1 MKKLRYENVK
11 KRKNLFTLPWQ
22 VFRQFLSVL
31 QGKIS
36 PLMGEAFW
44 VGFGLGSSV
53 LALLVGTRFLTTLLS
68 TAEYGRMALA
78 ISLTTMVVQIG
89 GNPISQ
95 TGIRFYTHWREAGKL
110 PLLLKNLGRTL
121 LRQIGII
128 LFVCM
133 AIAISAH
140 YYDKLPSFY
149 CIIIVGL
156 LAISLLLNRVAFG
169 IEDAAR
175 ERCFRGVIQ
184 GSFETGRFL
193 FAIGIIILLTAHTAE
208 AALSGFLIAAV
219 LALACHGIFLKKLL
233 KPVLKSSPVGQRIIT
248 SSDASAINH
257 FQMPLFISNACI
269 WLVMMAERWT
279 LQHYG
284 NLVDVGGYAAVYQ
297 LAFMPMLLVSTFLVL
312 FLEPIIYQYVGLD
325 GKTDGDS
332 QALRI
337 NFYLAVVI
345 LFVTMMI
352 FIGFLF
358 FHPFIGSL
366 FLGEQFRSYSWLF
379 PWLFLA
385 GGFFAA
391 SQQFLLKLQSELRTG
406 VLAGLW
412 GVVAVTAVTAYFIGA
427 KYWQLKGVL
436 TAVVLVNVML
446 LMFSIYFSG
455 IRKH

>member
-1 MKKLRYENVK
+1 
-11 KRKNLFTLPWQ
+11 
-22 VFRQFLSVL
+22 
-31 QGKIS
+31 
-36 PLMGEAFW
+36 MGEAFW
-44 VGFGLGSSV
+44 VGFGLGTSV
-53 LALLVGTRFLTTLLS
+53 IALLVGTRFLTTLLS
-68 TAEYGRMALA
+68 TSEYGKLALA
-78 ISLTTMVVQIG
+78 ISLTTMAVQIG
-89 GNPISQ
+89 GNPVSQ
-95 TGIRFYTHWREAGKL
+95 TMIRFYAHWREAGKL
-110 PLLLKNLGRTL
+110 SLLVKSLGQTL
-121 LRQIGII
+121 LRQIGMI

-133 AIAISAH
+133 VVAISAH
-140 YYDKLPSFY
+140 YFDTLPSFY
-149 CIIIVGL
+149 CITIVGL
-156 LAISLLLNRVAFG
+156 LAVLLLVNRVAFG

-175 ERCFRGVIQ
+175 ERRFRGVVQ
-184 GSFETGRFL
+184 GSFEAGRFL
-193 FAIGIIILLTAHTAE
+193 FAIGIITLLTIHTAE
-208 AALSGFLIAAV
+208 AALSGFLMAAV
-219 LALACHGIFLKKLL
+219 LAVVFHGLFLGKIL
-233 KPVLKSSPVGQRIIT
+233 KPVRGASPVDQPTIMP
-248 SSDASAINH
+248 SDASALKH
-257 FQMPLFISNACI
+257 FQMPLYISNACI
-269 WLVMMAERWT
+269 WLVMMSERWT

-312 FLEPIIYQYVGLD
+312 LLEPIIYQYAGLD
-325 GKTDGDS
+325 GKTAGAS

-345 LFVTMMI
+345 LFVTMII

-391 SQQFLLKLQSELRTG
+391 SQQFLIKLQSELRTG
-406 VLAGLW
+406 ALASLW
-412 GVVAVTAVTAYFIGA
+412 GGVALTAVIAYFFGA

-455 IRKH
+455 IKKH